1 MRKIAYFI
9 GILFLSLS
17 ATLSAQQEYQ
27 IEGVVSDEYETLP
40 GVSVFVKGKMAGTI
54 SDINGKFSI
63 KAARGEWLVFSY
75 VGYETVEWL
84 VAEETKNLQITLKE
98 TTLQIDEVV
107 VTGVGV
113 QRKIS
118 TLAAVTSVD
127 TKDLQVP
134 APSLVNMLGGKVAGI
149 VTLQTSGEPG
159 KNLAEFWVRGIGT
172 FGANSSALVL
182 IDGLEGD
189 INSIDPADVE
199 SFSVLKDASAT
210 AVYGVRGANGVVLI
224 TTKRGESGKL
234 SIVGRANVSVSHLR
248 RLPNYLRA
256 YDYAGLVNEA
266 LELRGERPRYND
278 ISMEIIKDRLDPDFF
293 PDVDWQGEIVNP
305 LSFKQTYYAS
315 GRGGSD
321 VARYFV
327 SLGASS
333 ESAAY
338 KAEKDNPYASNAG
351 YNTYSFR
358 INLDINLSKTTE
370 LKFMSDA
377 FMSINKRPGDISS
390 TDYIWQAQAYLTPL
404 IFPIRFSNGQ
414 FPSVNATSGMSPYVV
429 INHTG
434 NTKLH
439 EYRSKFALT
448 LEQDLAFITQG
459 LKFRILGAYDRDGG
473 YNESRYSRPAL
484 YSLEGRSNRG
494 ELITRESVAAT
505 TEAFYNLSSQ
515 RQFRRFQLESTLNY
529 DRVFGDD
536 HRIGGLAYF
545 HLSDQ
550 FASNQSGES
559 ENQNMSLSYG
569 MIPRRYMRMTGRIA
583 YGFRDTYMVDFNFGY
598 TGSENFMPGRQFGFF
613 PSIAVGWVPTN
624 YDFVKDAVPWFN
636 FLKLRAS
643 YGSVGNDRIGGRRF
657 PYLNWI
663 KTGRGNVWGSPSS
676 QEMVFILRV
685 GADNLIWEKA
695 LKANIGVEGRLF
707 KDAVDF
713 TVDFFHDTRDGIFQQ
728 RVQVPDYAGLE
739 DYPFGNVGS
748 MVSWGTDGNASYTF
762 KPVKDVSVTLRGN
775 FTYAKNKVLNYE
787 KLYETYP
794 YKEYTGLPWNVV
806 YGYQCLGF
814 FKDEEDVK
822 YSAMQ
827 TWNTVMPGDLKYKDV
842 NGDGVIDQEDMV
854 PISYQQMFPLL
865 MYGFGGQVSYKNLS
879 VGVLFKGTGQ
889 IDYFRN
895 NTGYIPF
902 NEGQMGNILEQFSD
916 PATRWIPLWYAE
928 THGIDPSLAENPN
941 AKLPRMQYGANVN
954 NRQLSD
960 FWKGDARYLRLQE
973 VTVNYNLK
981 NSFLKKIGIS
991 SLDLQLVGNNL
1002 YIWDKVKVFDPE
1014 QANRVGTVYPIP
1026 SVYSFQLYINL

>member
-1 MRKIAYFI
+1 MNKISYYI
-9 GILFLSLS
+9 LVLFLWVCTS
-17 ATLSAQQEYQ
+17 LSAQQGTYL
-27 IEGVVSDEYETLP
+27 IEGVVSDQFETLP
-40 GVSVFVKGKMAGTI
+40 GVSVFVKGKMAGTTT
-54 SDINGKFSI
+54 DINGKFSI

-75 VGYETVEWL
+75 IGYETVEWL
-84 VAEETKNLQITLKE
+84 VADETKNLQITLKE
-98 TTLQIDEVV
+98 ATQQIDEVV

-134 APSLVNMLGGKVAGI
+134 APSIVNMLGGRVAGI

-234 SIVGRANVSVSHLR
+234 SIVGRANFSVSHLR

-278 ISMEIIKDRLDPDFF
+278 IAMEIIKDGLDPDFY

-338 KAEKDNPYASNAG
+338 KAEKDNPYASNSG

-550 FASNQSGES
+550 FASNQSG
-559 ENQNMSLSYG
+559 
-569 MIPRRYMRMTGRIA
+569 
-583 YGFRDTYMVDFNFGY
+583 
-598 TGSENFMPGRQFGFF
+598 
-613 PSIAVGWVPTN
+613 
-624 YDFVKDAVPWFN
+624 
-636 FLKLRAS
+636 
-643 YGSVGNDRIGGRRF
+643 
-657 PYLNWI
+657 
-663 KTGRGNVWGSPSS
+663 
-676 QEMVFILRV
+676 
-685 GADNLIWEKA
+685 
-695 LKANIGVEGRLF
+695 
-707 KDAVDF
+707 
-713 TVDFFHDTRDGIFQQ
+713 
-728 RVQVPDYAGLE
+728 
-739 DYPFGNVGS
+739 
-748 MVSWGTDGNASYTF
+748 
-762 KPVKDVSVTLRGN
+762 
-775 FTYAKNKVLNYE
+775 
-787 KLYETYP
+787 
-794 YKEYTGLPWNVV
+794 
-806 YGYQCLGF
+806 
-814 FKDEEDVK
+814 
-822 YSAMQ
+822 
-827 TWNTVMPGDLKYKDV
+827 
-842 NGDGVIDQEDMV
+842 
-854 PISYQQMFPLL
+854 
-865 MYGFGGQVSYKNLS
+865 
-879 VGVLFKGTGQ
+879 
-889 IDYFRN
+889 
-895 NTGYIPF
+895 
-902 NEGQMGNILEQFSD
+902 
-916 PATRWIPLWYAE
+916 
-928 THGIDPSLAENPN
+928 
-941 AKLPRMQYGANVN
+941 
-954 NRQLSD
+954 
-960 FWKGDARYLRLQE
+960 
-973 VTVNYNLK
+973 
-981 NSFLKKIGIS
+981 
-991 SLDLQLVGNNL
+991 
-1002 YIWDKVKVFDPE
+1002 
-1014 QANRVGTVYPIP
+1014 
-1026 SVYSFQLYINL
+1026 